1 LIHAIR
7 SARASCS
14 ADHLPSSTATGRTP
28 PETGGDSVVDLLV
41 KVVINAIAV
50 YAAIQLP
57 FTQITFD
64 YGNDW
69 WKLLAVALILA
80 IINTYLKPILK
91 ILSFPITLLSLGLF
105 ALVLNALLL
114 LLVAL
119 ISDQLDLGFKI
130 ADFPPTFN
138 ADAFIGA
145 LLGSIV
151 ISVVATAIG
160 LVNRGRRLVV

>member
-1 LIHAIR
+1 
-7 SARASCS
+7 
-14 ADHLPSSTATGRTP
+14 
-28 PETGGDSVVDLLV
+28 VVDLLV
-41 KVVINAIAV
+41 KVLINAVAV

-80 IINTYLKPILK
+80 LINTYLKPILK
-91 ILSFPITLLSLGLF
+91 VLSFPITLLSLGLF
-105 ALVLNALLL
+105 SLVLNALLL

-119 ISDQLDLGFKI
+119 ISNSFDLGFRV
-130 ADFPPTFN
+130 AAFPPVFN

-151 ISVVATAIG
+151 ISVVSILLG